1 MQPIAAWLN
10 ARPWHGVL
18 GLAFTLLLPLSPVL
32 SGLVMAH
39 LVFSNEL
46 RAATVQGVAAA
57 ALLAALALVLGA
69 SVPQIVALAI
79 ATWLPVFVLAVLLKR
94 CRSVTLMMQVTVVVA
109 ALGML
114 MFFAIVGNA
123 DDYWNGLLTDVI
135 EILRENGRV
144 EQADWLATSQSLIAP
159 QMTIVV
165 VFSIWS
171 LATIAVLLGYAFFQT
186 LPEKSALYGRFSE
199 LNFGRVIAIMMALTS
214 VGAVLSGAVWL
225 QNLAFVLFAIFWLQ
239 GFAIMH
245 WMYAERR
252 LPLFVLLVAY
262 ACALIPMINVLLV
275 LPLAVLG
282 YLDVWFN
289 FRARSKARS
298 A

>member
-1 MQPIAAWLN
+1 MQPLAAWLN

-39 LVFSNEL
+39 LVFCNDV
-46 RAATVQGVAAA
+46 RAAAIQSLAAG

-69 SVPQIVALAI
+69 SAPQIVVLAI
-79 ATWLPVFVLAVLLKR
+79 ATWLPVFVLAVLLKK
-94 CRSVTLMMQVTVVVA
+94 CRSVTLMMQVTVIVA

-114 MFFAIVGNA
+114 VFFAVVGNA
-123 DDYWNGLLTDVI
+123 EMYWNGLLSDVT
-135 EILRENGRV
+135 EILRDNGRV

-171 LATIAVLLGYAFFQT
+171 LATVAVLLGYAFFQV
-186 LPEKSALYGRFSE
+186 LPENSAIYGRFSD
-199 LNFGRVIAIMMALTS
+199 LNFGRVVAIMMALAS
-214 VGAVLSGAVWL
+214 VGALLSGAVWL

-245 WMYAERR
+245 WMHAEQR

-282 YLDVWFN
+282 YLDVWFG